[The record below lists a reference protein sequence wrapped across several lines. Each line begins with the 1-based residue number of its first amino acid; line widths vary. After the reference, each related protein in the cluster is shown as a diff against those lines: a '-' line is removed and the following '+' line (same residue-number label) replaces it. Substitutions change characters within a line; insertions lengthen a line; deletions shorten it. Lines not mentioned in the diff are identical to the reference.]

1 MSTQPS
7 LLDLVFKKDKR
18 QQENEEKTRA
28 ADKGGQEGEEGGDG
42 DDEDDEDENRNA
54 IETKE
59 EFISCIREWV
69 ILDKQLRLVQDK
81 SRELRQKKTVITD
94 RLCEF
99 MEDKNIA
106 DKPIQISGQ
115 GQLQLVERR
124 DYSSLTFSYV
134 EERLAEIIDDE
145 DQIDYIVRYLRDH
158 REINVYSDLKLA
170 SNKR

>member
-1 MSTQPS
+1 MQQPS

-18 QQENEEKTRA
+18 QQDDEEKTRV
-28 ADKGGQEGEEGGDG
+28 ADYKNQADEEEEEEG
-42 DDEDDEDENRNA
+42 DDEDTNRNI
-54 IETKE
+54 IESKE

-145 DQIDYIVRYLRDH
+145 EQVDYIVRYLRDH

-170 SNKR
+170 ANKR

>member
-1 MSTQPS
+1 M
-7 LLDLVFKKDKR
+7 DLVFKKDKR
-18 QQENEEKTRA
+18 QQDDDEKVRTTNYTNQEDEE
-28 ADKGGQEGEEGGDG
+28 EEEG
-42 DDEDDEDENRNA
+42 DEDANRNA

-145 DQIDYIVRYLRDH
+145 EQVDYIVRYLRDH